1 MTPAEEDAL
10 VRKFYD
16 DLCAGEGGSK
26 VIRLALRAAVAQEK
40 TALDAKD
47 ERIKELEGALRQL
60 VIASQSLDNAFT
72 LGCRFRDNERHPEIA
87 CGLVNLR
94 TFVERAREALK

>member
-26 VIRLALRAAVAQEK
+26 VIRLALRAAVAQE
-40 TALDAKD
+40 
-47 ERIKELEGALRQL
+47 R
-60 VIASQSLDNAFT
+60 
-72 LGCRFRDNERHPEIA
+72 
-87 CGLVNLR
+87 
-94 TFVERAREALK
+94 ERAAKWHEDRASDLKKDKLDYMINDMRNCLNTCLLMIDAHLVSAAAIRRG